1 MVRSVR
7 RYDYEQVQKEVDA
20 GDRRGVP
27 VLLKEVGEK
36 RVLLERRRGGATL
49 PMPEQE
55 VEEDENGDFR
65 ISFRPLLAAEDWN
78 AQISLLTG
86 MGAADLMLKGE
97 VGILRTMPPPD
108 PRDLARFRRQAAAA
122 GVDVA
127 RGTGLRRVPPDAG
140 PHRPRH
146 LALIH
151 EATSLFRGA
160 GYTPF
165 DGTVPEQPL
174 HAAVA
179 NPYAHVTAPL
189 RRLVDRFGLVVCE
202 ALSAGRQVPDL
213 GARGA
218 ADAARDHVDVRPPHQ
233 RRRARVHRRRR
244 GGRAASAPRRRR
256 SRRWSSTRTRR
267 ASSSSSSSWPSW
279 RRRPARPGRARR
291 SPCASTRP
299 RCRRARSR

>member
-1 MVRSVR
+1 M
-7 RYDYEQVQKEVDA
+7 
-20 GDRRGVP
+20 
-27 VLLKEVGEK
+27 LLKEVGEK
-36 RVLLERRRGGATL
+36 RVLLERRRGGASL

-55 VEEDENGDFR
+55 VEEDEHGDFR
-65 ISFRPLLAAEDWN
+65 ISFRPLLSAEDWN

-86 MGAADLMLKGE
+86 MGAADLMLKGK

-108 PRDLARFRRQAAAA
+108 PRDLARFRRQAAAV
-122 GVDVA
+122 GVA
-127 RGTGLRRVPPDAG
+127 WPEGLAYGEFLRTLDRTE
-140 PHRPRH
+140 PRH

-202 ALSAGRQVPDL
+202 ALSAGREVPEL

-218 ADAARDHVDVRPPHQ
+218 ADAARDHVDVRPTHQ
-233 RRRARVHRRRR
+233 RRRAGVHRRRR
-244 GGRAASAPRRRR
+244 GGRARIPISAT
-256 SRRWSSTRTRR
+256 SSTGWSSTRTRR
-267 ASSSSSSSWPSW
+267 LSSSSSSSWPWW
-279 RRRPARPGRARR
+279 RRRPAGPDQAA
-291 SPCASTRP
+291 PCPYASTQP
-299 RCRRARSR
+299 T